1 VLAKTGNPFG
11 MRSYE
16 KCARKPFRMRSYK
29 FIGLKALWNEQM
41 QKKGGGTPWWRPR

>member
-16 KCARKPFRMRSYK
+16 KCACKPFRIRSYN

-41 QKKGGGTPWWRPR
+41 QKKVGGGAVLG